1 MSADK
6 KPHNKFAFE
15 HGGKTY
21 FIPKFSDLP
30 AGALRKARKGVDDL
44 DKAFTIIEYVMGEDS
59 PEIAAVDG
67 MSVAE
72 FGEFVK
78 SWTGGT
84 SVGESSGS

>member
-1 MSADK
+1 MSAAK
-6 KPHNKFAFE
+6 TPHNKFAFE
-15 HGGKTY
+15 HGGKQF